1 MDDPTIIT
9 LFSLACLLVFMCTAI
24 LQGHNGYLIYLT
36 IFIFSSAAGL
46 VLPQPGWFKGGK

>member
-9 LFSLACLLVFMCTAI
+9 IFSLACLLVFMCMAI
-24 LQGHNGYLIYLT
+24 LQGHNRYLIYLT